1 MPVLDTAALLH
12 WPAERLEGCLVVFSQ
27 QDELRRLDESKW
39 LFIESLGLD
48 WRQVNPAEAIEAATK
63 TGDISGLSQVDLDV
77 LALAI
82 QTKELLYTD
91 DYRMQN
97 VCRFLGLAFSG
108 VVNKESA
115 SYWQWV
121 LVCTGCRKTTEVE
134 HQKNPDCDICGSPT
148 KVKKKRISK
157 S

>member
-12 WPAERLEGCLVVFSQ
+12 WPAERLKGYSVVISQ

-39 LFIESLGLD
+39 LFIESLDLN
-48 WRQVNPAEAIEAATK
+48 WCQVNPSQAIEAATR
-63 TGDISGLSQVDLDV
+63 TGDISGLSQVDLEV

-82 QTKELLYTD
+82 EMKELLYTD

-97 VCRFLGLAFSG
+97 VCRFLGLPFSG
-108 VVNKESA
+108 IVNKESA

-121 LVCTGCRKTTEVE
+121 
-134 HQKNPDCDICGSPT
+134 
-148 KVKKKRISK
+148 
-157 S
+157 